1 MTALAT
7 GLLSVVVLTLGSRPG
22 LELVQP
28 MAVVLVGG
36 LISSTLLGLVVLPI
50 LYLRFGFSRAAER
63 EAAMGDDL
71 TAALSP
77 PARRGAADGIV
88 MTETRMEEEAR

>member
-1 MTALAT
+1 
-7 GLLSVVVLTLGSRPG
+7 
-22 LELVQP
+22 

-36 LISSTLLGLVVLPI
+36 LISSILLCLVVLPI
-50 LYLRFGFSRAAER
+50 LYLRFGFSRAAEDDP
-63 EAAMGDDL
+63 AAMGDDL

-77 PARRGAADGIV
+77 PARRGVAGGIV